1 MRISPSKVVFMLCLR
16 SNEQLTKITHGFKL
30 VSIVKQI
37 DFQWK
42 LILLDMKTNIICKL
56 LLRTKLTL
64 KHREKATR
72 SVQKSLLHQHFS
84 AATTLL
90 LQQQNI
96 VKKLHLDAITKHSQ
110 PIQDAQTELCPR
122 CQFFL
127 KSNYQQNKSTLNT
140 SKAQSPIPWTLEKGD
155 SLSCIWTQT
164 SARQRHYSQATAA
177 KTFTTARWG

>member
-1 MRISPSKVVFMLCLR
+1 MRILPSKVVFRLCLR

-64 KHREKATR
+64 KHREKATL
-72 SVQKSLLHQHFS
+72 SAPKSLLHQHFS

-96 VKKLHLDAITKHSQ
+96 LIKLHLDAITKHSR
-110 PIQDAQTELCPR
+110 PIQAAQTAIRPATNSFSR
-122 CQFFL
+122 AINR
-127 KSNYQQNKSTLNT
+127 KI
-140 SKAQSPIPWTLEKGD
+140 KA
-155 SLSCIWTQT
+155 
-164 SARQRHYSQATAA
+164 R
-177 KTFTTARWG
+177 

>member
-1 MRISPSKVVFMLCLR
+1 MRISPSKVVFRLCLR

-56 LLRTKLTL
+56 LLRDKTDQKN
-64 KHREKATR
+64 REKETLSAP
-72 SVQKSLLHQHFS
+72 KALLHKHFS

-96 VKKLHLDAITKHSQ
+96 LIKLHLDALTMHSQ
-110 PIQDAQTELCPR
+110 PIQYVQTALCPR
-122 CQFFL
+122 CQFL
-127 KSNYQQNKSTLNT
+127 LYSN
-140 SKAQSPIPWTLEKGD
+140 
-155 SLSCIWTQT
+155 
-164 SARQRHYSQATAA
+164 
-177 KTFTTARWG
+177 